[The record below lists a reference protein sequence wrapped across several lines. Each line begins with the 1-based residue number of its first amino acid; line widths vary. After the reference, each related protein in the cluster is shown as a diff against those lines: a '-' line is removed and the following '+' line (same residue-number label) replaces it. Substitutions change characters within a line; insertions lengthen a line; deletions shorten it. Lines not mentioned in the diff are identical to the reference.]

1 MIGNYSLFF
10 AVLKPLHQTK
20 TKFGKNLIFAKTSSL
35 DLVQG
40 GEKLIKICPKLQQ
53 KYFTKSMLSNYYIK
67 HFTFLLILNF
77 TQCDL
82 FGHENH

>member
-40 GEKLIKICPKLQQ
+40 GEKLIKICPKL
-53 KYFTKSMLSNYYIK
+53 
-67 HFTFLLILNF
+67 
-77 TQCDL
+77 
-82 FGHENH
+82 